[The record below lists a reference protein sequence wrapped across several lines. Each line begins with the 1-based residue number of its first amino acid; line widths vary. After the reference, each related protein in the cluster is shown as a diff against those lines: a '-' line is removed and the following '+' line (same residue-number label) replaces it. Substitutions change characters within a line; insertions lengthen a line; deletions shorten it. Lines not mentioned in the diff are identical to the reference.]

1 LLNKDLHWF
10 GFHTDHDFAY
20 LSKLFTGAILPDTE
34 KSFLD
39 NVSLL
44 FPNFYDLK
52 LIADLSLG
60 SFRGSL
66 GSLSE
71 RLGVIRDDKF
81 EHQAGSDSR
90 LTSKCFFQIMKRDKN
105 FVI

>member
-1 LLNKDLHWF
+1 MNKDLHWF
-10 GFHTDHDFAY
+10 GFHTDLDFAY
-20 LSKLFTGAILPDTE
+20 LLKLFTGTLLPDTE
-34 KSFLD
+34 RSFLD

-52 LIADLSLG
+52 SIADLSFG

-71 RLGVIRDDKF
+71 RLGVIRDDKC

-90 LTSKCFFQIMKRDKN
+90 LTSKCFFQIMKTDRQ
-105 FVI
+105 FVK